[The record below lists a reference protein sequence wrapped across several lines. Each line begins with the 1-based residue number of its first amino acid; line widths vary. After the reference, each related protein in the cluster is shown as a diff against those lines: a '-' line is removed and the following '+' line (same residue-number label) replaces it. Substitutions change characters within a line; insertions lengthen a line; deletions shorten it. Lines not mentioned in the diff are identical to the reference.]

1 MSGLQNLS
9 LEQAAVLIASRVR
22 VKQAGL
28 FNKAIPDADITE
40 TMVHEPGGKHFWGGV
55 EQYAEPR
62 LLPRLIGG
70 DANARLKSTADTVN
84 KYYDQVTTPERLDA
98 LRQDLDDPEVGH
110 PDFRAAL
117 LVKYLAHRHPGIFRM
132 RPEGLSYVP
141 VAEMAKHLTLPAVK
155 QAVESTTKPE
165 YSQNIQQSPTQP
177 DAPRNATSP
186 AQGEPGIMDRVR
198 AALGNIDFGSLANKG
213 MDAAKGFSPMANP
226 LHAALLG
233 GGLGMGVGALGSLTS
248 SDKEKRKRW
257 LQNAL
262 FGGAMGGIGGA
273 GLGAAMN
280 YGNKLMT
287 DESARRKAE
296 MDKPQTP
303 VLTDHASHVSG
314 TVADTLSGK
323 NLPSMA
329 DILKLRDRAGT
340 AIYNA
345 GAPVVD
351 KLQSAYNDPAG
362 ALEAFRRSTV
372 KPFADDP
379 VGGVSAV
386 ANKVK
391 GGIGEVGNALSDVAN
406 NPDAFKQSLIDTVGK
421 HQGLLVPGGAAAGA
435 MAAHALNN
443 RATAKHQQQM
453 MQTSAANPKF
463 TPFVTG
469 KNGVNDKLRA
479 GGHPEV
485 TPQQVAVLGGVQ
497 PAKGTPKPPVMKPP
511 QLNAMNTAVKAFNP
525 TATPPKLR
533 NRALWGV
540 GGAVL
545 GGLVNSY
552 YTPHL
557 SQAQKQQQAATPP
570 TQ

>member
-70 DANARLKSTADTVN
+70 DANARFNSTADLVN
-84 KYYDQVTTPERLDA
+84 KHYDQVITPEHVDA
-98 LRQDLDDPEVGH
+98 LRQNMGDPELGH

-132 RPEGLSYVP
+132 RPEGLSNTP
-141 VAEMAKHLTLPAVK
+141 VADMAKHLVPPAVK

-213 MDAAKGFSPMANP
+213 MDAAKGFSPMSNP

-257 LQNAL
+257 LRNAL

-273 GLGAAMN
+273 GFGAVMN

-287 DESARRKAE
+287 DESARQKAE

-362 ALEAFRRSTV
+362 FLEAFRRSTV

-406 NPDAFKQSLIDTVGK
+406 NLDAFKQSLIDTVGK

-435 MAAHALNN
+435 MAANALNN
-443 RATAKHQQQM
+443 RTMARHQQQQ
-453 MQTSAANPKF
+453 MQAAAANPKF

-485 TPQQVAVLGGVQ
+485 TPQQLAVLGGVQ

-525 TATPPKLR
+525 TAAPPKLR

-540 GGAVL
+540 ASAAL

>member
-70 DANARLKSTADTVN
+70 DANARLKSTADLVN
-84 KYYDQVTTPERLDA
+84 KHYDQVITPERLDA

-213 MDAAKGFSPMANP
+213 MDAAKGFSPGSNP

-257 LQNAL
+257 LRNAL

-273 GLGAAMN
+273 GFGAAMN
-280 YGNKLMT
+280 YGNTLLT
-287 DESARRKAE
+287 EQSAREQAE
-296 MDKPQTP
+296 LNRPQEPT
-303 VLTDHASHVSG
+303 LADRASH
-314 TVADTLSGK
+314 
-323 NLPSMA
+323 
-329 DILKLRDRAGT
+329 
-340 AIYNA
+340 
-345 GAPVVD
+345 
-351 KLQSAYNDPAG
+351 
-362 ALEAFRRSTV
+362 
-372 KPFADDP
+372 
-379 VGGVSAV
+379 
-386 ANKVK
+386 
-391 GGIGEVGNALSDVAN
+391 
-406 NPDAFKQSLIDTVGK
+406 
-421 HQGLLVPGGAAAGA
+421 AA
-435 MAAHALNN
+435 
-443 RATAKHQQQM
+443 T
-453 MQTSAANPKF
+453 
-463 TPFVTG
+463 
-469 KNGVNDKLRA
+469 
-479 GGHPEV
+479 
-485 TPQQVAVLGGVQ
+485 
-497 PAKGTPKPPVMKPP
+497 
-511 QLNAMNTAVKAFNP
+511 NP
-525 TATPPKLR
+525 TATV
-533 NRALWGV
+533 V
-540 GGAVL
+540 GGLAGGVAGHTAGKMYDRYKDNKALAGVL
-545 GGLVNSY
+545 GTKGFSTHLTAANDAMQRAGVPPITQAQIDQAGRYSTAMPWQKLLGSSGSPAKSPAAGAAGPVQPARPRLSYRKPQLLPEQTGPLVQQYKDYMSKAKSPSVTKRPFGLSGMGGTVLGAGLGAALTAAG
-552 YTPHL
+552 TPHL
-557 SQAQKQQQAATPP
+557 SQAQKQQTAATPP
-570 TQ
+570 ALQ

>member
-9 LEQAAVLIASRVR
+9 LEQAAVLIASHVR

-70 DANARLKSTADTVN
+70 DANARFNSTADLVN
-84 KYYDQVTTPERLDA
+84 KHYDQVITPEHVDA
-98 LRQDLDDPEVGH
+98 LRQNMGDPELGH

-132 RPEGLSYVP
+132 RPEGLSNTP
-141 VAEMAKHLTLPAVK
+141 VADMAKHLVPPAVK

-213 MDAAKGFSPMANP
+213 MDAAKGFSPMSNP

-257 LQNAL
+257 LRNAL

-273 GLGAAMN
+273 GFGAVMN
-280 YGNKLMT
+280 YGTQLAADNSARQQAELNKLQ
-287 DESARRKAE
+287 
-296 MDKPQTP
+296 KPTLPEQG
-303 VLTDHASHVSG
+303 SHVVN
-314 TVADTLSGK
+314 TVADTLQGK
-323 NLPSMA
+323 NLPSVA
-329 DILKLRDRAGT
+329 DLQKLREQAGEY
-340 AIYNA
+340 IYNA

-351 KLQSAYNDPAG
+351 KLQGIASDPLG
-362 ALEAFRRSTV
+362 SLEKFRRSTV
-372 KPFADDP
+372 KPIVEDP
-379 VGGVSAV
+379 VAAGAAAMNKLKGGVGAV
-386 ANKVK
+386 TGAM
-391 GGIGEVGNALSDVAN
+391 ADVAN
-406 NPDAFKQSLIDTVGK
+406 HPDAFTQSISDSLGK
-421 HQGLLVPGGAAAGA
+421 HQGMLVPGGAAIGAGLAHKLNDRA
-435 MAAHALNN
+435 MSRVDPQQLQL
-443 RATAKHQQQM
+443 ATAH
-453 MQTSAANPKF
+453 PKF
-463 TPFVTG
+463 MPLVTG
-469 KNGVNDKLRA
+469 RGGVNDKLTSA
-479 GGHPEV
+479 GHAAI
-485 TPQQVAVLGGVQ
+485 TPQQLAAAGGIQ
-497 PAKGTPKPPVMKPP
+497 PAKGIKPAPALKPQQSRALAGAVQAHNPAAVPKLRHRGVWGLGGAVVGGL
-511 QLNAMNTAVKAFNP
+511 LNAAYTPSQSLAQKQQ
-525 TATPPKLR
+525 TATPPTL
-533 NRALWGV
+533 
-540 GGAVL
+540 
-545 GGLVNSY
+545 
-552 YTPHL
+552 
-557 SQAQKQQQAATPP
+557 Q
-570 TQ
+570 

>member
-40 TMVHEPGGKHFWGGV
+40 TMVHEPGGKYFWGGV

-62 LLPRLIGG
+62 LLPRLFGG
-70 DANARLKSTADTVN
+70 DANARFNSTADIVN
-84 KYYDQVTTPERLDA
+84 KYYDQVTTPEQLDA
-98 LRQDLDDPEVGH
+98 LRQNLDDPEVGH
-110 PDFRAAL
+110 PDFRSAM

-132 RPEGLSYVP
+132 RPEGLSNTSVT
-141 VAEMAKHLTLPAVK
+141 EMAKYLVPPEVK

-165 YSQNIQQSPTQP
+165 YSQAVQQPVTQP
-177 DAPRNATSP
+177 DAPRYETAP
-186 AQGEPGIMDRVR
+186 AGGEPGIMDKVR
-198 AALGNIDFGSLANKG
+198 AALSNIDFGSLASKG
-213 MDAAKGFSPMANP
+213 MDAAKGFSPGSNP

-257 LQNAL
+257 LRNAL
-262 FGGAMGGIGGA
+262 FGGAMGGLGGA
-273 GLGAAMN
+273 GLGAALN
-280 YGNKLMT
+280 YGNKLTT
-287 DESARRKAE
+287 DASARQQAE
-296 MDKPQTP
+296 LNKPQTP
-303 VLTDHASHVSG
+303 MVPDRVAHVAG
-314 TVADTLSGK
+314 TVADTVSGK

-329 DILKLRDRAGT
+329 DILKLRERAGT

-351 KLQSAYNDPAG
+351 KLQSVYNDPAG
-362 ALEAFRRSTV
+362 SLEAFRRSTL
-372 KPFADDP
+372 KPLADDP
-379 VGGVSAV
+379 MAGVAAM

-391 GGIGEVGNALSDVAN
+391 GGIGEAGSVLSDVAN
-406 NPDAFKQSLIDTVGK
+406 NTDAFKQSLIDTVGK
-421 HQGLLVPGGAAAGA
+421 HQGLLVPGGAVAGA
-435 MAAHALNN
+435 MAANALNN

-485 TPQQVAVLGGVQ
+485 TPQQIAMLGGVQ
-497 PAKGTPKPPVMKPP
+497 PAKGMPKPPAMKPP

-533 NRALWGV
+533 NRKLWGI

-552 YTPHL
+552 YTPPL